1 MRVRGGNDMPRQLT
15 KVGKYVIVEK
25 IAQGGMGA
33 VYKAKHPTLKRFVIL
48 KQLTLRRGSGLV
60 ERFKREASLMI
71 DFRDERIVPVYDH
84 FKAGSSYYIVMEW
97 IDGIGL
103 DQLIEQKGRISN
115 AAAVLILWE
124 ICRGLKYAHD
134 KGVIHRDI
142 KPANILISNEG
153 EVKLVDFGIA
163 RTKEAEEDGLTK
175 MGMTLGT
182 PAYMSPEQI
191 SDVRNVDKR
200 SDIYSLGVMFY
211 EMITGNKP
219 FPPDFSAAA
228 IEKIKKGD
236 FKNPRKYNPS
246 IPGFF
251 IHILRKSMNHRK
263 KRRFRDI
270 QSVLDILARH
280 TKRYRRRSDVNRAI
294 KRYISGGSI
303 SLTGKKPGKEE
314 AVDRGR
320 RLLKP
325 AFVLIYALLICA
337 GGLYFYYGG
346 YYYELL
352 QAKQYGRLEIR
363 VPVPE
368 KYYKKSDVYALAR
381 IKKRGQVDSADEME
395 YRLNPY
401 GSGPVSMI
409 RRIARKRVSKGYVT
423 TGMIYIPAGNYTL
436 EMVVENQ
443 KTARVFTLNPRV
455 IQRRE
460 MSTYEGRRVLVPL
473 PEAESR
479 PITIDHR
486 IRDSETG
493 RSLYRDASILMYAGK
508 RWIDW
513 KKYRADR
520 KLRKYL
526 EGLLQ
531 SGKSYAFKYQV
542 PRYFPEM
549 VELYVEPN
557 LDSVQVEV
565 DLIKKPGVLVIESDT
580 EGLQILIDNRKEN
593 YIGDRQKKF
602 EEYGKTAL
610 GTREFHLPEGRY
622 MLSLKKDMKH
632 AESFQF
638 SVHAEKKTRLTVSF
652 RSDTNRIQ
660 ISR

>member
-1 MRVRGGNDMPRQLT
+1 MPRQLT
-15 KVGKYVIVEK
+15 KVGKYDIVEK

-97 IDGIGL
+97 VDGISL
-103 DQLIEQKGRISN
+103 DRLIEQRGRLSN
-115 AAAVLILWE
+115 AAAVLILSE
-124 ICRGLKYAHD
+124 ISRGLKYAHD

-211 EMITGNKP
+211 EMITGKKP
-219 FPPDFSAAA
+219 FPPDFSAEA

-236 FKNPRKYNPS
+236 YKNPRKYNPS
-246 IPGFF
+246 IPAFF
-251 IHILRKSMNHRK
+251 IRILRKTMNRRK

-270 QSVLDILARH
+270 QSVLDILARY
-280 TKRYRRRSDVNRAI
+280 TKRYRRRADVNRAI

-303 SLTGKKPGKEE
+303 SLTGKKPGKKE
-314 AVDRGR
+314 AVDRGQ

-325 AFVLIYALLICA
+325 AFVLVYVLLVCA

-346 YYYELL
+346 YFYELL

-363 VPVPE
+363 VPVPK
-368 KYYKKSDVYALAR
+368 KYYKESDQVYALAR
-381 IKKRGQVDSADEME
+381 IKKRDQADSADEMD
-395 YRLNPY
+395 YLLSPY
-401 GSGPVSMI
+401 GSGPVSMV
-409 RRIARKRVSKGYVT
+409 RRIARKGISKGYVT

-436 EMVVENQ
+436 EIVVENQ
-443 KTARVFTLNPRV
+443 KNARVFTLNPRI
-455 IQRRE
+455 IQRQE
-460 MSTYEGRRVLVPL
+460 MSTYDGKRILVPF
-473 PEAESR
+473 PEAEFR

-493 RSLYRDASILMYAGK
+493 RPLYRDASILMYVGD

-520 KLRKYL
+520 NRRKYL

-531 SGKSYAFKYQV
+531 SGKSYVFKYQV
-542 PRYFPEM
+542 SGYFPEM

-557 LDSVQVEV
+557 LDSVHVEV
-565 DLIKKPGVLVIESDT
+565 DLIQKPGNLVIESDT
-580 EGLQILIDNRKEN
+580 AGLQILIDNRKEN
-593 YIGDRQKKF
+593 YIGERQKEF
-602 EEYGKTAL
+602 EEYGETTL
-610 GTREFHLPEGRY
+610 GMREFHLPEGRY

-632 AESFQF
+632 AENFQF
-638 SVHAEKKTRLTVSF
+638 SVHAEETTRIRVSY
-652 RSDTNRIQ
+652 RSDTKRIQ